1 MSLVDSPQLFI
12 NRTLYLLSFTVEP
25 LFVLNI
31 LFSGIKWEYGQIG
44 KTDSLL
50 NIPQIDDYAFSLDFH
65 TPDIYLVDEVE
76 KMYNALTHILDHD
89 QLKEDW
95 FEDTDGDLKNRVAKF
110 MEAFGY
116 KEVSDADGDGIPDHL
131 DDEIG

>member
-1 MSLVDSPQLFI
+1 MSEFQLKPGQGYI
-12 NRTLYLLSFTVEP
+12 YV
-25 LFVLNI
+25 
-31 LFSGIKWEYGQIG
+31 GEYFHKFGKDVPTEKKIG

-50 NIPQIDDYAFSLDFH
+50 EIPQIDDYAFSLDFIAS
-65 TPDIYLVDEVE
+65 DIYLVDDTE
-76 KMYNALTHILDHD
+76 KMYKALTHILDHD

-116 KEVSDADGDGIPDHL
+116 VEICDVDGDGIPDHL
-131 DDEIG
+131 DNEIG

>member
-1 MSLVDSPQLFI
+1 MSEFQLQPGQGYI
-12 NRTLYLLSFTVEP
+12 YV
-25 LFVLNI
+25 
-31 LFSGIKWEYGQIG
+31 GEYFHKFGKSVPTEKKIG
-44 KTDSLL
+44 KIDSLL

-65 TPDIYLVDEVE
+65 TPDIYLVDNVE
-76 KMYNALTHILDHD
+76 KMYSALTHILDHD

-116 KEVSDADGDGIPDHL
+116 KEVSDVDGDGIPDHL

>member
-1 MSLVDSPQLFI
+1 MSEFQLKPGQGYI
-12 NRTLYLLSFTVEP
+12 YV
-25 LFVLNI
+25 
-31 LFSGIKWEYGQIG
+31 GEYFHKFGKDVPTEKKIG

-50 NIPQIDDYAFSLDFH
+50 EIPQIDDYAFSLDFIAS
-65 TPDIYLVDEVE
+65 DIYLVDDIE
-76 KMYNALTHILDHD
+76 KMYKALTHILDHD

-116 KEVSDADGDGIPDHL
+116 VEICDVDGDGIPDHL
-131 DDEIG
+131 DNEIG

>member
-1 MSLVDSPQLFI
+1 MNEFQLNPGQGYI
-12 NRTLYLLSFTVEP
+12 YV
-25 LFVLNI
+25 
-31 LFSGIKWEYGQIG
+31 GEYFHKFGKNVPTEKKIG

-65 TPDIYLVDEVE
+65 TPDIYLVDDVE
-76 KMYNALTHILDHD
+76 KLYKALTTILDHD

-95 FEDTDGDLKNRVAKF
+95 FEDTDGDLKDRVAKF

-116 KEVSDADGDGIPDHL
+116 KEIADIDGDGIPDHL
-131 DDEIG
+131 DNVIG

>member
-1 MSLVDSPQLFI
+1 MSEFQLQPGQGYI
-12 NRTLYLLSFTVEP
+12 YV
-25 LFVLNI
+25 
-31 LFSGIKWEYGQIG
+31 GEYFHKFGKSIPTEKKIG
-44 KTDSLL
+44 KIDSLL

-65 TPDIYLVDEVE
+65 TPDIYLVDDVE
-76 KMYNALTHILDHD
+76 KMYSALTHILDHD

-116 KEVSDADGDGIPDHL
+116 KEVADIDGDGIPDHL